1 MGAGLELSA
10 RRKDGG
16 QVPFEISLSPLAAPE
31 QVSDGDAQST
41 LVTAFVRDISWR
53 RAIRAHLHG
62 RDAQLSEER
71 AMHEVARRLAA
82 IVDASDDAIIAK
94 ELDGTVTAWKTG
106 AERLYGYSARE
117 MIGQRIHRLA
127 PPERATEVPRLLE
140 RLRKDERVTRF
151 DTVRQRK
158 DGSLV
163 DVSLTLSPIGDE
175 GGGIV
180 GGAVIARDITDRL
193 QALRTEQRL
202 ADRLRR
208 LLVLAT
214 EMAARSAR
222 RALPLN
228 RRASNETLPTTTV
241 PCMPASLWPGIEHR
255 KSKVRS
261 LLTVTVCVADLP
273 AGAFS
278 DTPSEGMVTSC
289 SSLPVLSGTSVTG
302 LPVGSRSCLG
312 LKLHSETL
320 RRTCH

>member
-1 MGAGLELSA
+1 MDAGPDAILVVRGDGRIVLANASAERLFGYTQGELENAPIEMLLPEGKRGIHLEHRVRYARAPRARPMGAGLELRA
-10 RRKDGG
+10 RRKDGSE
-16 QVPFEISLSPLAAPE
+16 VPVEI
-31 QVSDGDAQST
+31 
-41 LVTAFVRDISWR
+41 TAFVRDISWR

-180 GGAVIARDITDRL
+180 GEAVIARDITDRL

-261 LLTVTVCVADLP
+261 LLT
-273 AGAFS
+273 
-278 DTPSEGMVTSC
+278 
-289 SSLPVLSGTSVTG
+289 
-302 LPVGSRSCLG
+302 
-312 LKLHSETL
+312 
-320 RRTCH
+320 